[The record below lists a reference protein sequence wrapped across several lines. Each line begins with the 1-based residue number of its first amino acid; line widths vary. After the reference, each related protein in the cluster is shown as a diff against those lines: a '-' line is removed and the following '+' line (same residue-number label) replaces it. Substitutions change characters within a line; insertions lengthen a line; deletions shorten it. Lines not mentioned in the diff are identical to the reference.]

1 MTGFVRLFAFFSSTV
16 KRLTR
21 STREVTL
28 VWPSDCLNSIKSP
41 SHVWIPRSVHV
52 WIPRS
57 VQAFLERVEH
67 VIGYGH
73 VSGLNVRL

>member
-16 KRLTR
+16 ERLTR

-41 SHVWIPRSVHV
+41 SHVWIPRSV
-52 WIPRS
+52 
-57 VQAFLERVEH
+57 QAFLERVEH